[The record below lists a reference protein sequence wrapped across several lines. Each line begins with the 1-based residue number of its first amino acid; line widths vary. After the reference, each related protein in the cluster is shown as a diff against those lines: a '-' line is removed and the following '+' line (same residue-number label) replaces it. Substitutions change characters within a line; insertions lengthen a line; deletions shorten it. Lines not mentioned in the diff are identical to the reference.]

1 MVWTCWIAW
10 RRTDTFVFLIY
21 QLLIAKALIHCVS
34 PVFFSYFPMQ
44 KFRKRL
50 RKPICQSLRHDGR
63 IVIILGFIIFHQFIR
78 TKTSRHCES
87 TYIVL
92 FPSALRRYKIR
103 QSEILLPCR
112 FFQLLAK
119 CSENEF
125 FPIFI

>member
-1 MVWTCWIAW
+1 MVWTRWIA
-10 RRTDTFVFLIY
+10 RSRANTLVFLIY
-21 QLLIAKALIHCVS
+21 QLLIAKVFIRCIS
-34 PVFFSYFPMQ
+34 PVFFSHFPMQ

-50 RKPICQSLRHDGR
+50 RKPICQSLRHDGG
-63 IVIILGFIIFHQFIR
+63 IIIISGFIIFHQFIC
-78 TKTSRHCES
+78 TKTCRHSKS

-112 FFQLLAK
+112 LFQLLAK